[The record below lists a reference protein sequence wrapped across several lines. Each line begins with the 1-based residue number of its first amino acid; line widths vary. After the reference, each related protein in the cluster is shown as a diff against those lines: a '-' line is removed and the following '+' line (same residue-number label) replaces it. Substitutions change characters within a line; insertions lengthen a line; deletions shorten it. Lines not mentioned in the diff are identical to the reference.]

1 MKKILYETSPKFVDY
16 GAKVRVCF
24 DIEEVQIETEDE
36 EGKKV
41 TKTMYAAY
49 TVYLSHPMNVDNIKA
64 QLMGYG
70 FDEFKSE
77 EVTAEVM
84 LYVVGEDSEQAL
96 PLAKQMVVARI
107 SQYDASSAVNEFTFG
122 GVAMWLDDA
131 TRTKLAKRFDTDE
144 QDGKTDT
151 KLIYDGVSYD
161 LPIQQARAMLH
172 QIESYATAC
181 FDKTNEHKAAVM
193 AKRSI
198 NTVKSYD
205 YTVGYPEKLNFD
217 QMFSES

>member
-1 MKKILYETSPKFVDY
+1 MEKILYETKPRFVDY
-16 GAKVRVCF
+16 GAKVKVCF
-24 DIEEVQIETEDE
+24 DIEEKIIETDE
-36 EGKKV
+36 GN
-41 TKTMYAAY
+41 KTMYAAY
-49 TVYLSHPMNVDNIKA
+49 CVYLSHPMTFENIKV
-64 QLMGYG
+64 QLIGYG

-77 EVTAEVM
+77 EVAAEVM

-96 PLAKQMVVARI
+96 PLAKQMIVARI
-107 SQYDASSAVNEFTFG
+107 SQYDVSSAVNEFTFG
-122 GVAMWLDDA
+122 GRQMWLDDA

-151 KLIYDGVSYD
+151 KLIYEGVSYD

-172 QIESYATAC
+172 QIESYARDC
-181 FDKTNEHKAAVM
+181 FDKTNEHKAAVI

-198 NTVKSYD
+198 NTVRNYD